1 MENPLAADLDH
12 VLARTDARVWEALRG
27 QRIFITGGTGFFGR
41 WLLES
46 FAWANRKLDL
56 RARAVVLSRDPAAS
70 LLRAPHLGPVAGIS
84 WVRGD
89 VRSIA
94 LADVQSQLSESVTPS
109 FPFLIHAATESAST
123 QARDAPLEM
132 FDTCVQGTRNIL
144 DLAVAGGG
152 RRFLFTSSGAV
163 YGPQPPG
170 MTHIPED
177 YRGGPDPLVIS
188 SAYAEGKRA
197 AEHLC
202 AQWHQI
208 HPALE
213 PLIARCFA
221 FVGPFLPLEAHFA
234 AGNFIGD
241 VLAGRTIQVGG
252 DGTAMRS
259 YLYAAD
265 LAVWLWT
272 ILVRAQPLQPIN
284 VGSGDSVTIAQLAES
299 AARLRVP
306 HSPLKIARL
315 PVAGASPQRY
325 VPAVE
330 RAQSDLSLIANV
342 SLDDS
347 LRRTLDWYLDLH
359 SKSYSNARQSNS

>member
-1 MENPLAADLDH
+1 MENPLTADLDH

-56 RARAVVLSRDPAAS
+56 HASAVVLSRDPSAN
-70 LLRAPHLGPVAGIS
+70 LVHAPHLGPETGIS

-89 VRSIA
+89 VRSIS
-94 LADVQSQLSESVTPS
+94 LADVQRQLGESVAPS
-109 FPFLIHAATESAST
+109 FPFLIHAATESVGT

-132 FDTCVQGTRNIL
+132 FDTCVQGTRNML
-144 DLAVAGGG
+144 ELAVAGGG

-163 YGPQPPG
+163 YGPQAAE

-177 YRGGPDPLVIS
+177 YRGGPDPLAVS

-202 AQWHQI
+202 AQWHRI
-208 HPALE
+208 HPTLE
-213 PLIARCFA
+213 PAIARCFA
-221 FVGPFLPLEAHFA
+221 FVGPFLPLDAHFA
-234 AGNFIGD
+234 AGNFMGD
-241 VLAGRTIQVGG
+241 VLAGRPIQVGG
-252 DGTAMRS
+252 DGTAVRS

-272 ILVRAQPLQPIN
+272 ILVRAQPLRAIN
-284 VGSGDSVTIAQLAES
+284 VGSGDSVTIAQLAVR
-299 AARLRVP
+299 AARLREQALP
-306 HSPLKIARL
+306 IEIARA
-315 PVAGASPQRY
+315 PVVGAIPQRY
-325 VPAVE
+325 VPNVE
-330 RAQSDLSLIANV
+330 RAESDFGLIASH
-342 SLDDS
+342 SLEDS
-347 LRRTLDWYLDLH
+347 LRRTLDWHRGLRG
-359 SKSYSNARQSNS
+359 N